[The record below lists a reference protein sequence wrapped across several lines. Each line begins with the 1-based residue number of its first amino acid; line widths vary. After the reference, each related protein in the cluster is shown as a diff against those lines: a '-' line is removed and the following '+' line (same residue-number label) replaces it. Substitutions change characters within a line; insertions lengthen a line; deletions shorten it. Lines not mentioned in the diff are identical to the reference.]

1 MMRRRKLGKS
11 REKIKSLDP
20 AAMKKSL
27 EKIMEDDSFRR
38 QMYEDTVNVIVNRL
52 ECELTDFSEADLL
65 NLAQDTFEV
74 SNSGHKVAV
83 EKARSQEISKKCVLR
98 LQVLKAEHLAAK
110 DVDGTSDPYCLL
122 GVVPASQYVNLRSS
136 KTVTANTS
144 VINSTL
150 TPEWNET
157 LELFIER
164 EQISNS
170 SLQIQVWDSDEV
182 VGGNG
187 NLKKV
192 KGVKGVGRYVKEV
205 AQSVTKS
212 DEHDDFMGFSSLPL
226 SSVPSQGLE
235 RWFKLRAAHSLQ
247 KVSGRIKLQVEAHTL
262 RSTQERERNEHNKF
276 PVDVILA
283 GILTTAAEMA
293 HKEHMSMKE
302 GEVWNANL
310 PKHMQ
315 SIIQEFI
322 GQNEIDPLT
331 CAIVRW
337 EVFTKIH
344 LQSSHGVDIMFIERL
359 IKELD
364 IHSSDTKSARAEKFT
379 VDILCES
386 FSNFIHHECERI
398 SRHREEFATSKP
410 NYVIAL
416 GSTLLCLK
424 KLTSTSLY
432 QLVRTINPNISGAS
446 DVRDDVTDALRRGT
460 DTYYV
465 ELYERKL
472 DESMQKEEKENDN
485 SEDAYYGGDEIQVL
499 IKLADR
505 IYQDLML
512 GHSIYNGVF
521 QKILGISYSAIVH
534 DIVAKSFA
542 KDASEA
548 MCKVNK
554 RLSLVEDPNHVE
566 SESKSTLLFRL
577 YLSVKNLSELC
588 NKLGVTTVSMKTT
601 SITMVDGQSIDKN
614 GNDEANLRGFVDWFR
629 PTVLRWLQMSRGRTN
644 SRLRKAVELDPARRV
659 DDIVKHTSSAVD
671 TIGCLTGI
679 MTFWRSLVWPD
690 PVDAYTIALRLTD
703 DMANAV
709 ECYAD
714 LVHGKLKQVGFFDEE
729 GQFDV
734 TEELCL
740 TLNNLQFVKSFLDSI
755 PDKMNFKK
763 MAESVERHPEG
774 PNGQRVMATFDALIN
789 TAQIGMKKKI
799 KSVTGVVGSKIRP
812 DIRKYLRN
820 FASEVTKGSA
830 GSDFHGSDP
839 LVKKNLKTRAGGAI
853 RPLMKYLEENIITL
867 KEWLC
872 EPNFKR
878 LLEVLWRESLNS
890 LHVVSLVD
898 FVDKKPFFF
907 YLCRYILDHH
917 LMEFFHA
924 EGHGIAKERMTNMD
938 EYRVLG
944 SELKMRSAK
953 TEDLIRLFY
962 LQMYEDQQRVTKST
976 YGCLNV
982 FASYDTMS
990 DELHV
995 DIISASDLLPLDVNG
1010 LSDPFVTVRLAPK
1023 MTFKDN
1029 STRQTLVEKKT
1040 VNPVFTDESFV
1051 FEVDRSTMELEGM
1064 VVIFTVLDHDVLSAN
1079 DLEGEAVLPLNQVL
1093 DGDRNRG
1100 KNFKLPLTQPVVVKI
1115 SPKMKR
1121 KQLSSKKDE
1130 NCNGSIASESVSSS
1144 KISND
1149 DYELDYECAQ
1159 IISPVLLLQG
1169 RSGFD
1174 KDAGEFCRWR
1184 RKLESSIETDIKK

>member
-1 MMRRRKLGKS
+1 
-11 REKIKSLDP
+11 
-20 AAMKKSL
+20 
-27 EKIMEDDSFRR
+27 
-38 QMYEDTVNVIVNRL
+38 
-52 ECELTDFSEADLL
+52 
-65 NLAQDTFEV
+65 
-74 SNSGHKVAV
+74 
-83 EKARSQEISKKCVLR
+83 
-98 LQVLKAEHLAAK
+98 
-110 DVDGTSDPYCLL
+110 
-122 GVVPASQYVNLRSS
+122 
-136 KTVTANTS
+136 TS

-157 LELFIER
+157 LELFVER

-170 SLQIQVWDSDEV
+170 NLQIQVWDSDEV

-212 DEHDDFMGFSSLPL
+212 EDHDDFMGFSSLPL

-293 HKEHMSMKE
+293 HKE

-344 LQSSHGVDIMFIERL
+344 LQSPHGVDIMFIERL

-364 IHSSDTKSARAEKFT
+364 MHSSDTKSARAEKFT
-379 VDILCES
+379 VDVLCES
-386 FSNFIHHECERI
+386 FSNFIHHECERL
-398 SRHREEFATSKP
+398 SRHREEFATTKT

-424 KLTSTSLY
+424 KLTSTSVY
-432 QLVRTINPNISGAS
+432 QLVRTINPTISGSS

-460 DTYYV
+460 ETYYV
-465 ELYERKL
+465 ELYE
-472 DESMQKEEKENDN
+472 S
-485 SEDAYYGGDEIQVL
+485 DEIQVL

-548 MCKVNK
+548 MSKVNK
-554 RLSLVEDPNHVE
+554 HLSLVEDPNHVE

-588 NKLGVTTVSMKTT
+588 NKLGVTTTSMKTP
-601 SITMVDGQSIDKN
+601 SITMVD
-614 GNDEANLRGFVDWFR
+614 GFVDWFR

-671 TIGCLTGI
+671 TIGCLTGVV
-679 MTFWRSLVWPD
+679 TFWRSLVWPD

-763 MAESVERHPEG
+763 MAESVDLNLFSNCRILL
-774 PNGQRVMATFDALIN
+774 TCF
-789 TAQIGMKKKI
+789 
-799 KSVTGVVGSKIRP
+799 
-812 DIRKYLRN
+812 
-820 FASEVTKGSA
+820 TKGLYRSCWEQDQ
-830 GSDFHGSDP
+830 S
-839 LVKKNLKTRAGGAI
+839 KAGGAI

-907 YLCRYILDHH
+907 YLCRYILDHY

-924 EGHGIAKERMTNMD
+924 EGHGIARERMTNMD

-962 LQMYEDQQRVTKST
+962 LQMYEDQQRVTSPT

-982 FASYDTMS
+982 FASYDAMS

-1051 FEVDRSTMELEGM
+1051 FEVERSTMELEGM

-1079 DLEGEAVLPLNQVL
+1079 DLEGEAVLPLNQV
-1093 DGDRNRG
+1093 
-1100 KNFKLPLTQPVVVKI
+1100 
-1115 SPKMKR
+1115 
-1121 KQLSSKKDE
+1121 
-1130 NCNGSIASESVSSS
+1130 
-1144 KISND
+1144 
-1149 DYELDYECAQ
+1149 
-1159 IISPVLLLQG
+1159 
-1169 RSGFD
+1169 
-1174 KDAGEFCRWR
+1174 
-1184 RKLESSIETDIKK
+1184 